1 MNGATIRSESEPF
14 AEIAAAV
21 CERLAKNQPVRRTL
35 PGKGRIKIDRQL
47 PFLCV
52 YRTPNQPDAGTRQL
66 VTTEASYLFA
76 SGDKLHHEGL
86 GLLCERL
93 SVSMQEHF
101 GTFLFVEIWAT
112 SATPECQVTGP
123 QPTDHR
129 RILTPEMEIVTADPD
144 SIPSTVRAF
153 RDALSE
159 IRLGDDQTPRI
170 TVRHSDIVAPPNLPP
185 IFDSCR
191 AATRGGCCIL
201 GIAVRPI
208 YRDFTSAIVFPIVL
222 QTLRSQLAV
231 AVRKGVSQ
239 FTGQL
244 AAKDQMHHLTLG
256 PTALVRA
263 ARRVDEQLSEVA
275 DAFDFLLQVT
285 PTNSDAAWAEFSAN
299 RFREEPALYYRPLP
313 WHPALLKRQL
323 FQIPVERIEDST
335 LGHLFWEKQADLD
348 RRLTALQDLNTS
360 QFRHSSIQLY
370 GKPDHSLCHLANT
383 ILKSP
388 PRNTNIEHDDDVL
401 HADCVVQEAHREIE
415 YYRRRMPE
423 FQATVVVS
431 DDIASGLMV
440 SGNQLLIS
448 SSVRIRRRRLAPLL
462 HHEIGTHLV
471 TYFNGRQQPFQ
482 QLHSGL
488 AGYEDLQEGLAILSE
503 FLSGGL
509 TVRRLRNL
517 AGRVVAVHSMLQENS
532 FLQTFAQLHEGFG
545 FSIREAFTTTLRVY
559 RGGGLTKDIIY
570 LRGLR
575 DLLHYLGQGH
585 EIDPLYVGKF
595 GLQHIPYIQEMRRRG
610 IISSSGVLPRFREEG
625 ELRDRLEL
633 CRGKTVLQL
642 IEMDQ

>member
-14 AEIAAAV
+14 AEIAEAV
-21 CERLAKNQPVRRTL
+21 CERLARNQLVRRTL
-35 PGKGRIKIDRQL
+35 PGGGRIKIDRQL
-47 PFLCV
+47 PFVVL
-52 YRTPNQPDAGTRQL
+52 YRSPPRPDAGTRQL

-76 SGDKLHHEGL
+76 SGDQQHQAGL
-86 GLLCERL
+86 DLLCQR
-93 SVSMQEHF
+93 VSTSMREHF
-101 GTFLFVEIWAT
+101 GIFLFIEIWST
-112 SATPECQVTGP
+112 SERSGQRTMGQPSADSRHVPRPEV
-123 QPTDHR
+123 
-129 RILTPEMEIVTADPD
+129 EIVTTDPD
-144 SIPSTVRAF
+144 SIPSTVQAF
-153 RDALSE
+153 REAFSE
-159 IRLGDDQTPRI
+159 IRLGDRTPRV
-170 TVRHSDIVAPPNLPP
+170 TVRHSATVAPPGLPP
-185 IFDSCR
+185 LSYEC
-191 AATRGGCCIL
+191 ANTSSGGCCVL
-201 GIAVRPI
+201 GIAIRPV
-208 YRDFTSAIVFPIVL
+208 YRDSDSATVFPIVL

-263 ARRVDEQLSEVA
+263 ARQVDEQLSEVA
-275 DAFDFLLQVT
+275 NAFDFLLQVT
-285 PTNSDAAWAEFSAN
+285 PTNSDAAWEDFSAN
-299 RFREEPALYYRPLP
+299 GFRKEPTLYYRPLP

-323 FQIPVERIEDST
+323 FRIPVERIEDST
-335 LGHLFWEKQADLD
+335 LAHLLWEKQEDLD
-348 RRLTALQDLNTS
+348 RRLTALRDLNTRH
-360 QFRHSSIQLY
+360 FRHGSIQLY
-370 GKPDHSLCHLANT
+370 GKPDVNLRDLADT
-383 ILKSP
+383 ILQQAPAQSVAEAD
-388 PRNTNIEHDDDVL
+388 NDIV
-401 HADCVVQEAHREIE
+401 HADTVVQAAHREIE
-415 YYRRRMPE
+415 YYRQRMPE

-440 SGNQLLIS
+440 SRNRLLIS
-448 SSVRIRRRRLAPLL
+448 SSVRIRRRRLAALL

-509 TVRRLRNL
+509 TIPRLRKL
-517 AGRVVAVHSMLQENS
+517 AGRVVAVHSMLHDDA
-532 FLQTFAQLHEGFG
+532 FLQTFTQLHEGFG
-545 FSIREAFTTTLRVY
+545 FPAREAFSTTLRAY

-595 GLQHIPYIQEMRRRG
+595 SLQHIPYIQEMRRRG
-610 IISSSGVLPRFREEG
+610 IIRSSGVLPRFREDT
-625 ELRDRLEL
+625 ELRNRLEL
-633 CRGKTVLQL
+633 CRGRTIPEL
-642 IEMDQ
+642 IGMDQ